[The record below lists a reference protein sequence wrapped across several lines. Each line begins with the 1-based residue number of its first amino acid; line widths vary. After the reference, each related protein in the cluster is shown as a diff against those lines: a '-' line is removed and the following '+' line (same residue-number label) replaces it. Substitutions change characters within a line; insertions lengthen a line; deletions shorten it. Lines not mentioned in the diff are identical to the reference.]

1 MGWKTA
7 AYPWRA
13 PSTVNGMD
21 YDERYLYLA
30 YGSEGL
36 YVLDKETLDVVA
48 CYTHSGGKSAN
59 YVKVDG
65 GYIYVAYGR
74 NGLQVF
80 KLTTKK

>member
-1 MGWKTA
+1 M
-7 AYPWRA
+7 
-13 PSTVNGMD
+13 
-21 YDERYLYLA
+21 
-30 YGSEGL
+30 
-36 YVLDKETLDVVA
+36 LDKETLDVVA